1 MKFRAAGTR
10 SKQTGVAMVEL
21 IITMTIAGIL
31 LSLGVSSYKYVTKSN
46 RSSSEINALLG
57 DMQFARYEAVKEGL
71 NVTICTAASASA
83 TTCDTSTTWS
93 EGWIV
98 LSNAL
103 SGTGGTANVLRRQLP
118 FASFST
124 TNASKND
131 TLTSGVASVVF
142 NREGFASGLGG
153 VITFTLHDYASTAS
167 YTRCLMLGVS
177 GVMQTGLASATYS
190 PARTILGATC
200 S

>member
-1 MKFRAAGTR
+1 MNPQATR
-10 SKQTGVAMVEL
+10 FHGRHSGATLVEL

-31 LSLGVSSYKYVTKSN
+31 LAMGVSGYRYITKSN

-71 NVTICTAASASA
+71 PVTICPASSITAITCSQ
-83 TTCDTSTTWS
+83 TTAWGG
-93 EGWIV
+93 GWIV

-103 SGTGGTANVLRRQLP
+103 SGSSGTANVLRRQLP
-118 FASFST
+118 FASFSST
-124 TNASKND
+124 D
-131 TLTSGVASVVF
+131 TLTTTVTSVVF
-142 NREGFASGLGG
+142 NREGFAAGLAGEGLSGT
-153 VITFTLHDYASTAS
+153 VVFTLHDSTRTMS

-177 GVMQTGLASATYS
+177 GIMQTGMASAAYT
-190 PARTILGATC
+190 PDRQILGQTC